1 MSRVVFDTNIY
12 ISALMFGGLPGALL
26 ELALLRSFVLIASD
40 ALLDEL
46 DEKLRIKF
54 GVSVAEADFLRAKLE
69 DVAQVVRPR
78 ETLNA
83 IADDSDDNRVLECAV
98 AGSANLIVSGDR
110 HLLKLSRYEG
120 IASVPPRQFIDS
132 LDATRPD

>member
-1 MSRVVFDTNIY
+1 V
-12 ISALMFGGLPGALL
+12 
-26 ELALLRSFVLIASD
+26 SD

-54 GVSVAEADFLRAKLE
+54 GVSIADADFLRAKLE
-69 DVAQVVRPR
+69 DVAQLVRPR

-83 IADDSDDNRVLECAV
+83 ITDDPDDSRVLECAV
-98 AGSANLIVSGDR
+98 AGNANLIVSGDR
-110 HLLKLSRYEG
+110 HLLKLSSYEG
-120 IASVPPRQFIDS
+120 IAIVTPRQFMDS

>member
-1 MSRVVFDTNIY
+1 V
-12 ISALMFGGLPGALL
+12 FGGLPGDLL
-26 ELALLRSFVLIASD
+26 ELPLLRSFTLIASD

-54 GVSVAEADFLRAKLE
+54 GVSIADADFLRRRLE

-83 IADDSDDNRVLECAV
+83 ITDDPDDNRVLECAI
-98 AGSANLIVSGDR
+98 AGSANLIVGGDR
-110 HLLKLSRYEG
+110 HLLKLSSFEG
-120 IASVPPRQFIDS
+120 IAIVTPRQFMDS

>member
-26 ELALLRSFVLIASD
+26 ELALLRSFTLIASD

-54 GVSVAEADFLRAKLE
+54 GVSVADADFLRRKLE
-69 DVAQVVRPR
+69 DVAHLVRPR

-83 IADDSDDNRVLECAV
+83 NK
-98 AGSANLIVSGDR
+98 G
-110 HLLKLSRYEG
+110 
-120 IASVPPRQFIDS
+120 
-132 LDATRPD
+132 